1 MFTFLIGERK
11 KWRKEKEAKGEVEG
25 EGEGSQVIPSIGEDV
40 DQWEL
45 SYIAGDSVNYYSFGK
60 CRSYLVKLNKCVS

>member
-1 MFTFLIGERK
+1 MGERK

-45 SYIAGDSVNYYSFGK
+45 SYIAGDSV
-60 CRSYLVKLNKCVS
+60 KLLQLWKM